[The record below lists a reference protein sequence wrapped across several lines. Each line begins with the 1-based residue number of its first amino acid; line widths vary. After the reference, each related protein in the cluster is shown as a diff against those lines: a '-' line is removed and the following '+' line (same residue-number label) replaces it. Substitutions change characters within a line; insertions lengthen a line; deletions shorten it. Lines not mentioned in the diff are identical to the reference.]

1 MHIKNLLLCQSK
13 NLFDVALQA
22 TLAGDFIRATF
33 SSLPFACEFASSYS
47 KGLNSVIQSDIIQA
61 DSTTNI
67 NCLVAASYNGDDQYL
82 SYTGSKDWT
91 GTATPVNCEV
101 TQDTSNPNLFIFSNF
116 TPSTPNKTTAC
127 NVVLNK
133 YDYIEEGEIS
143 YFGYNVKYTP
153 YWVFS
158 KAGKW
163 KFLIQI
169 YIDGQES
176 LVKITKSLTV
186 EANMIY
192 TDEVYAQKYDDNG
205 YFLYTL
211 PFCPGTRY
219 SGGDKE
225 SFMCTFTWSYVGPDN
240 IHSGGT
246 TSYSIGNE
254 PATSEVVTNT
264 NDTQNS
270 ASSAVRE
277 ITLTPLM
284 QIDRARKLTVL

>member
-13 NLFDVALQA
+13 NLFDVDVALQA

-47 KGLNSVIQSDIIQA
+47 KGLNSVMQSDIIQA

-67 NCLVAASYNGDDQYL
+67 SCLVDASYNGDDQYL

-101 TQDTSNPNLFIFSNF
+101 IQDTSNPNLLIFSNF

-127 NVVLNK
+127 NVMLNK
-133 YDYIEEGEIS
+133 YDYIEDGEIS

-163 KFLIQI
+163 ELFVQV
-169 YIDGQES
+169 YIDGQEHPIA
-176 LVKITKSLTV
+176 ITVSITV

-192 TDEVYAQKYDDNG
+192 TDEVYAQKYDNDG
-205 YFLYTL
+205 YFSYTL
-211 PFCPGTRY
+211 PFFPGTQF
-219 SGGDKE
+219 GGDANE
-225 SFMCTFTWSYVGPDN
+225 SFMCTFTWSYVGP
-240 IHSGGT
+240 
-246 TSYSIGNE
+246 
-254 PATSEVVTNT
+254 ATSEVVTDN